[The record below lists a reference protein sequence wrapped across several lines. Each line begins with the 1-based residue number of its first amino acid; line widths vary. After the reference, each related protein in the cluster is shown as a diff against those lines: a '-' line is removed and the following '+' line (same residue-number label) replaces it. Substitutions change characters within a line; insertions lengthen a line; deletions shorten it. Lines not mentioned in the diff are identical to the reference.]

1 MQSTFHNDDMKLTLE
16 YNSAWLHLPDC
27 CKQQSPQAADAEPL
41 LVIAVTKIVWRDVER
56 SVSLAVETNVFDA
69 NLGIETIAK
78 EIFSSLRYNLG

>member
-16 YNSAWLHLPDC
+16 HNSAWLHLPDA
-27 CKQQSPQAADAEPL
+27 KPL

-69 NLGIETIAK
+69 NLGIEYIAWQ
-78 EIFSSLRYNLG
+78 ILSDLIYAIG

>member
-16 YNSAWLHLPDC
+16 YNSAWLHLPD
-27 CKQQSPQAADAEPL
+27 AEPL
-41 LVIAVTKIVWRDVER
+41 LIIAVTKIVWRDVER

>member
-16 YNSAWLHLPDC
+16 YNSAWLHLPD
-27 CKQQSPQAADAEPL
+27 AESLP
-41 LVIAVTKIVWRDVER
+41 VIAVTKIVWRDVER